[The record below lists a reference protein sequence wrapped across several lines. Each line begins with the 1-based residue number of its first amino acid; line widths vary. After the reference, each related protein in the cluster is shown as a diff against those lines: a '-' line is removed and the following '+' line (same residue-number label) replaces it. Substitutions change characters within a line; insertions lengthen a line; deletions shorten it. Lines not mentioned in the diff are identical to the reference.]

1 MCSLSLINLPVL
13 KSKAEGHRNFQGPG
27 TSPRDAWLPIGKAEV
42 ERLVQAL
49 SWRLDKGPSAG
60 CCALPPTS
68 LQRVKS
74 SPPDAESAAIVRSL
88 QELPWLKS
96 SSSSKGPLSGLA
108 PTPHVGRQ
116 RRRATW
122 GEHITAPPLPW
133 PAGFLS
139 SPPHGTGASRAAI
152 RLRPSALGRAAC
164 LSAHGWETAEEP
176 EHRGPH

>member
-108 PTPHVGRQ
+108 PTPHVGR
-116 RRRATW
+116 RRSRATW
-122 GEHITAPPLPW
+122 GGQRPSLTAHHSSAPPLARWLPL
-133 PAGFLS
+133 F
-139 SPPHGTGASRAAI
+139 PPTWDRSFPGRN
-152 RLRPSALGRAAC
+152 PPQALGSGESS
-164 LSAHGWETAEEP
+164 LSVSARLGD
-176 EHRGPH
+176 G